1 MEKSNSEYVPGG
13 TECFWPP
20 VLVGGQYTS
29 LRRSYSICNQLSFCQ
44 HDCINTCHQLSASL
58 CHYCH
63 QSTFLIA
70 TFHKNCHFRFSIFSM
85 VSLHIMIL
93 SPVSFHKY
101 IIKLL
106 LVLVVSDIHDAIVN
120 NVIYPW
126 SSLVSWICCSGYAE
140 LALLSTAKKRII
152 SIKFKVWLNST
163 FKEGHIWTH
172 RINAKT

>member
-29 LRRSYSICNQLSFCQ
+29 LRRSYSICYQLSFCQ
-44 HDCINTCHQLSASL
+44 RDCINYQHHFVIIVIDYNFS
-58 CHYCH
+58 
-63 QSTFLIA
+63 A
-70 TFHKNCHFRFSIFSM
+70 TFDKNRHFGGNICTVGVFRFSIFSM

-106 LVLVVSDIHDAIVN
+106 LVLVVSDIHDAIDN
-120 NVIYPW
+120 NVIYP
-126 SSLVSWICCSGYAE
+126 
-140 LALLSTAKKRII
+140 
-152 SIKFKVWLNST
+152 
-163 FKEGHIWTH
+163 
-172 RINAKT
+172 

>member
-1 MEKSNSEYVPGG
+1 MPGG

-29 LRRSYSICNQLSFCQ
+29 LRRSYSICNRLSFCH
-44 HDCINTCHQLSASL
+44 HDCINTCYQLSASL
-58 CHYCH
+58 CHHCH
-63 QSTFLIA
+63 QLSFLIA
-70 TFHKNCHFRFSIFSM
+70 TFHKNCHFGGNLVGVFRFSIFSM

-106 LVLVVSDIHDAIVN
+106 LVLVVSDIHDAIDN

-140 LALLSTAKKRII
+140 LALLSSAKKRII
-152 SIKFKVWLNST
+152 SIKFKVWVIST
-163 FKEGHIWTH
+163 FSGGHIWPH
-172 RINAKT
+172 RINAET